1 MASRFYRWQKAG
13 IWQKV
18 LEALQEQSEAADE
31 LDWEQHYVDS
41 TVIRAHQHAAGATG
55 ENPKAEA
62 LGRSQGGFST
72 KLHLRAEGKGK
83 PMTLVLTPG
92 QYHEAPLFETLM
104 EQGAVKRANGRLK
117 RRPKRLIADKGYSS
131 KNIRLYLRQRNI
143 RYVTLHFFHCQH
155 DVRSSCAATTNE
167 NCRLRQWA
175 SLVSH

>member
-1 MASRFYRWQKAG
+1 VASRFYRWQKAG
-13 IWQKV
+13 IWQKM

-55 ENPKAEA
+55 GNPEAEA

-104 EQGAVKRANGRLK
+104 EQWVVSSGPKGGSNGV
-117 RRPKRLIADKGYSS
+117 PS
-131 KNIRLYLRQRNI
+131 
-143 RYVTLHFFHCQH
+143 
-155 DVRSSCAATTNE
+155 
-167 NCRLRQWA
+167 A
-175 SLVSH
+175 SLPTKATPARISGCICDNATFAM